1 MTRSGAD
8 YIRAIRDGRAVYLDG
23 EKVEDVTTHPA
34 FAEVVKTV
42 ANLYDIANDPANR
55 ELMTFPSPQDGRP
68 VNRCYLIPRTPEDLI
83 SRRKAHKRWADAMY
97 GLLGRSPDHVASF
110 FAGFAGSPEFFARGG
125 QQYADNIQ
133 RFHARAGDDDLYM
146 AYAIAH
152 PTVDRSKPAHQ
163 QPEPNL
169 YASVYKERDDGVII
183 RGAMMIG
190 TAAVISD
197 YTFVSVIFPLAPGDE
212 DYAISLVVPNS
223 APGLKIYPRR
233 PYSVGQTSVF
243 DYPLS
248 TRFDETDSLIVLD
261 DVFVPWEDI
270 FIYRNIELT
279 TKQWSETAA
288 HVLGNTQAMVRLWSK
303 LQFMVGLVKRIC
315 DRNGTIARPDIQA
328 QLGDLATRASL
339 VEGLVLAAEVTP
351 VKDQFGVVHSNP
363 AVLHASQT
371 LQSTLYPEMIDM
383 VRNMMGGSLLQL
395 PSSAADFSNPET
407 AADLARYVRWP
418 GVDAQE
424 RVKLLKLLWDLIGSE
439 FGGRHIQYELF
450 YAGAPAVVKGREF
463 RAYDWA
469 DAERLVDHCLAGF
482 DLSTSAASAPL
493 AEGKRRRS

>member
-8 YIRAIRDGRAVYLDG
+8 YIRALQDGRAVYLDG

-34 FAEVVKTV
+34 FAEAVKTV
-42 ANLYDIANDPANR
+42 ASLYDIANDPSNR

-68 VNRCYLIPRTPEDLI
+68 VNRCYLIPRTPEDLVT
-83 SRRKAHKRWADAMY
+83 RRKAHKCWADAMY

-146 AYAIAH
+146 AYTIAH

-212 DYAISLVVPNS
+212 DYAISFVVPNN

-243 DYPLS
+243 DYPSPLAS
-248 TRFDETDSLIVLD
+248 TRRTPSSSWMTCSSPGRTSSSTATSSL
-261 DVFVPWEDI
+261 
-270 FIYRNIELT
+270 RR
-279 TKQWSETAA
+279 S
-288 HVLGNTQAMVRLWSK
+288 
-303 LQFMVGLVKRIC
+303 
-315 DRNGTIARPDIQA
+315 NGARPPPTS
-328 QLGDLATRASL
+328 LATPRHWS
-339 VEGLVLAAEVTP
+339 GSGPSFSSWLA
-351 VKDQFGVVHSNP
+351 
-363 AVLHASQT
+363 
-371 LQSTLYPEMIDM
+371 
-383 VRNMMGGSLLQL
+383 
-395 PSSAADFSNPET
+395 
-407 AADLARYVRWP
+407 W
-418 GVDAQE
+418 
-424 RVKLLKLLWDLIGSE
+424 
-439 FGGRHIQYELF
+439 
-450 YAGAPAVVKGREF
+450 
-463 RAYDWA
+463 
-469 DAERLVDHCLAGF
+469 
-482 DLSTSAASAPL
+482 
-493 AEGKRRRS
+493 